1 MENTEETEQDL
12 DELKNLKRSKRN
24 CVVAMFIVGMMFG
37 LLNGILPEQSFLLC
51 LSTYAY
57 PFINGIIMVFWCYI
71 DSIQRDIYIT
81 RNHYIAIFL
90 LFPVAFPVY
99 VFYTRGWSGLK
110 TVLGFALL
118 AVLYAVT
125 VGASYS
131 IGLFISGRWFS
142 NNF

>member
-1 MENTEETEQDL
+1 MENIIETDQDI
-12 DELKNLKRSKRN
+12 DKLKNLTRSKRN

-37 LLNGILPEQSFLLC
+37 LMNGILPEESFLLC
-51 LSTYAY
+51 LSMYAY
-57 PFINGIIMVFWCYI
+57 PFINGIIMVFWCHF

-81 RNHYIAIFL
+81 RNQYIAIFL
-90 LFPVAFPVY
+90 LFPVAVPVY

-118 AVLYAVT
+118 AVLYVFT

-131 IGLFISGRWFS
+131 IGPFISDRLL
-142 NNF
+142 

>member
-1 MENTEETEQDL
+1 MENTLEADQNL

-57 PFINGIIMVFWCYI
+57 PFINGIIMVLWCHF

-81 RNHYIAIFL
+81 RNRYIVIFL
-90 LFPVAFPVY
+90 LFPVAVPVY

-118 AVLYAVT
+118 AVLYVFT
-125 VGASYS
+125 VGASYTVGPLIS
-131 IGLFISGRWFS
+131 DRLF
-142 NNF
+142 